1 MRSWTAESRRI
12 FRGINA
18 GRRWSKLTIAG
29 PPAEGTSPK
38 VDVDQELVAEA
49 ARGSREAFDDLIRR
63 HQVSIVSL
71 ARALTG
77 GSADAEDI
85 AQEVFLRAWRSLGGF
100 RGDSTFR
107 TWLHRVAINVIHSH
121 HGRVSRWQRLLRVS
135 PPATP
140 DAPDDPIERAPD
152 SIDVEADVV
161 LRDAIDKA
169 LSSLPEELRV
179 AVTLRDVQGLDYREI
194 ARVLDVPIGTV
205 ESRIFRGRQRLKPLL
220 EPLRSRAGGSLF

>member
-1 MRSWTAESRRI
+1 M
-12 FRGINA
+12 
-18 GRRWSKLTIAG
+18 
-29 PPAEGTSPK
+29 
-38 VDVDQELVAEA
+38 DVDQELVAQA
-49 ARGSREAFDDLIRR
+49 ARGDRDAFDDLIRR

-100 RGDSTFR
+100 RGESTFR
-107 TWLHRVAINVIHSH
+107 TWLHRVAVNVIHSH
-121 HGRVSRWQRLLRVS
+121 HGRVSRWQRLVHR
-135 PPATP
+135 PASSATEP
-140 DAPDDPIERAPD
+140 ADDPIERAAD

-161 LRDAIDKA
+161 LRDAVDKA
-169 LSSLPEELRV
+169 LATLPDELRT

-194 ARVLDVPIGTV
+194 ASVLDVPIGTV

-220 EPLRSRAGGSLF
+220 EPLRAKSGRSQS